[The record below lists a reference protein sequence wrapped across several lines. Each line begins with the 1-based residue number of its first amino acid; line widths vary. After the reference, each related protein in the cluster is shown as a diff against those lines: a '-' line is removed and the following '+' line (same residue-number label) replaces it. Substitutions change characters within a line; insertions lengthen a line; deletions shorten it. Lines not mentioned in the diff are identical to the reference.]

1 MKKILMFVAV
11 LIAVIP
17 CSVGAKS
24 YEIKDYNIKIYL
36 SEDYD
41 VFTRDNIDED
51 LLDKYY
57 LTYDEYLSLLK
68 KGNIYLDAINEDG
81 EEIFIITGSDELE
94 MNNLT
99 NYSSEDIKLFATTLL
114 EDGLTQ
120 DYQVYKYNNITY
132 IVTNYYDE
140 DGEVS
145 VVEYGTIVNS
155 HYIKI
160 SLQVYDDYIS
170 DASIED
176 FDNIVRNLEIKLDP
190 NKTTEDAS
198 FNIFDG
204 IVIVILLA
212 MAVGVILVII
222 ALVKSIKNNKKR
234 KNI

>member
-17 CSVGAKS
+17 VSVGAKS

-68 KGNIYLDAINEDG
+68 QGNIYLDAINEDG
-81 EEIFIITGSDELE
+81 EEIFIITGTDELE

-99 NYSSEDIKLFATTLL
+99 NYSDEDIKLFATTLL

-120 DYQVYKYNNITY
+120 DYKVYKYNNITY

-140 DGEVS
+140 EEDVS

-155 HYIKI
+155 HFIKI

-212 MAVGVILVII
+212 MAVGVVLVII

-234 KNI
+234 KNM